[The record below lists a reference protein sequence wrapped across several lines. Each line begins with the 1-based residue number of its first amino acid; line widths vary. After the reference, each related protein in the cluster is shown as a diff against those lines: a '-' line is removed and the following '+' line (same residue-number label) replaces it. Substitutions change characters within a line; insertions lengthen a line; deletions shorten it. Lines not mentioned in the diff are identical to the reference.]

1 MEILNPLG
9 YSLLKADVVGNALDT
24 LVLSVIAGF
33 DIGLLR
39 DQLYDL
45 KLLNLLLVVRK
56 NYLNI
61 IPGIDE
67 IILLDHL
74 RVLIHLVILFQVDL
88 RYSQAIVVPYL
99 LEDVVVNS
107 TVFLAA

>member
-1 MEILNPLG
+1 M
-9 YSLLKADVVGNALDT
+9 LKADVVGNALDT